1 MSQST
6 QSPEDQVLSLPDFS
20 AIAPEDQVAPRPPWW
35 RRRRGIITIIL
46 IALLI
51 LAGFLAYFLYLGR
64 QRPITYQF
72 QQATQGNFSLTVS
85 ATGPLQSAIYNL
97 VFTGTGTISEIDVSV
112 GQTVTKGQVLAKLN
126 KTSLQDAVNTAQ
138 AGVLSAQTGVNTA
151 QANLSKA
158 QAQSNANVLSAQVT
172 LNNAQASLG
181 STQTQSAASNS
192 AAQTT
197 LSNAQTNLTN
207 TQTQSAA
214 SNSAA
219 QTTLSN
225 AQTSLSHTQTQS
237 AANNSAAQ
245 TTLSNAQ
252 TSLSH
257 TQAEQ
262 AALIAAAQTTLSN
275 DQINLSNTQATASA
289 QITGAKATEQLAIAA
304 CGTDTTC
311 IQNATNTYNAAV
323 AQANASVATAQAA
336 VNTAQSQLTLTE
348 TQSTS
353 NNAAAQ
359 ATVNSAQKS
368 ATSTMAT
375 STSNNAT
382 AQNTVNT
389 AQKQLTV
396 TETQSTSSNA
406 AAQATVTSAQQSVTT
421 TAAQA
426 NLNNTTAQNT
436 VNADTSSLA
445 TAQANANA
453 SVTTQQGLVKTA
465 QSTLQT
471 NLVALQTAKHN
482 LANATL
488 LAPHDGIVTTINGTV
503 GGTPGAPASA
513 STATSATTT
522 SSASGNTFI
531 QIADVSTLQVLA
543 AVNESDT
550 ANLKVGE
557 PAQFTV
563 SAYGNRL
570 FTGIVSAISPVGQTV
585 SNVVSYPVT
594 IDVNKDDLQNANLLP
609 GMTASVTIVVVQRPN
624 VVLIPV
630 NAINFARTATGT
642 VNGIPP
648 IITTQQA
655 SAALAQARQ
664 MRTELI
670 NQNPSVVQ
678 DNPVPAYV
686 IEQPAGRTAFI
697 TVPVVLGLTD
707 DTYYV
712 VLQGLSPG
720 DIVVVG
726 AQRG

>member
-1 MSQST
+1 MSPTMQQT
-6 QSPEDQVLSLPDFS
+6 EDQVLSLPDFS
-20 AIAPEDQVAPRPPWW
+20 AIAPEDQVAPLPPRRPWW

-51 LAGFLAYFLYLGR
+51 LAGFLAFFLYLGR

-72 QQATQGNFSLTVS
+72 QQAIQGNFSLTVS

-97 VFTGTGTISEIDVSV
+97 VFTGTGTISEIDVTV

-151 QANLSKA
+151 QANLNKA
-158 QAQSNANVLSAQVT
+158 QAQSNANVQSAQVT

-181 STQTQSAASNS
+181 TTQTQSQTGINTAQTTLSNDQTSLSHTQAQSAANNA

-197 LSNAQTNLTN
+197 LSNAQMTMAQDCPPVAPIT
-207 TQTQSAA
+207 A
-214 SNSAA
+214 S
-219 QTTLSN
+219 
-225 AQTSLSHTQTQS
+225 
-237 AANNSAAQ
+237 
-245 TTLSNAQ
+245 
-252 TSLSH
+252 
-257 TQAEQ
+257 
-262 AALIAAAQTTLSN
+262 
-275 DQINLSNTQATASA
+275 DCATA
-289 QITGAKATEQLAIAA
+289 T
-304 CGTDTTC
+304 
-311 IQNATNTYNAAV
+311 AAV
-323 AQANASVATAQAA
+323 K
-336 VNTAQSQLTLTE
+336 TAQSQLTLTE
-348 TQSTS
+348 TQASA

-359 ATVNSAQKS
+359 ATVNTAQQQLTVTETQASAS
-368 ATSTMAT
+368 
-375 STSNNAT
+375 NAT
-382 AQNTVNT
+382 AQGNVTS

-396 TETQSTSSNA
+396 TETTSTSTNA
-406 AAQATVTSAQQSVTT
+406 AAQAKITNDQQSVTS
-421 TAAQA
+421 AMAQA
-426 NLNNTTAQNT
+426 NSNNTTAQNT
-436 VNADTSSLA
+436 VNAATSSLA
-445 TAQANANA
+445 TAQAMAA
-453 SVTTQQGLVKTA
+453 TSVTSQQGLVKTA

-471 NLVALQTAKHN
+471 NLVALQTAQHN

-488 LAPHDGIVTTINGTV
+488 LAPHEGIVTTINGTV

-513 STATSATTT
+513 SVTT

-531 QIADVSTLQVLA
+531 QIADVSTFQCLA

-550 ANLKVGE
+550 ANLKVGD
-557 PAQFTV
+557 PARFTV

-570 FTGIVSAISPVGQTV
+570 FTGTVSAISPIGQTV

-594 IDVNKDDLQNANLLP
+594 IDVNKDDLQNTNLLP

-630 NAINFARTATGT
+630 TAINFARTATGT

-648 IITTQQA
+648 LITTQQA

-670 NQNPSVVQ
+670 NQNPAVAQ
-678 DNPVPAYV
+678 DNPIPAYV
-686 IEQPAGRTAFI
+686 IEQPASQTAFI

-720 DIVVVG
+720 DIIVVG

>member
-1 MSQST
+1 MQQT
-6 QSPEDQVLSLPDFS
+6 EDQVLSLPDFS
-20 AIAPEDQVAPRPPWW
+20 AIAPEDQVAPLPPRRPWW

-51 LAGFLAYFLYLGR
+51 LAGFLVFFLYLGR

-72 QQATQGNFSLTVS
+72 QQAIQGNFSLTVS

-97 VFTGTGTISEIDVSV
+97 VFTGTGTISEIDVTV

-138 AGVLSAQTGVNTA
+138 AGVLSAQTGVN
-151 QANLSKA
+151 
-158 QAQSNANVLSAQVT
+158 
-172 LNNAQASLG
+172 NAQASL
-181 STQTQSAASNS
+181 STTQTQSQTSVVT
-192 AAQTT
+192 AQTT
-197 LSNAQTNLTN
+197 LSND
-207 TQTQSAA
+207 
-214 SNSAA
+214 
-219 QTTLSN
+219 
-225 AQTSLSHTQTQS
+225 QTSLTNTQTQS

-257 TQAEQ
+257 TQALSAANNSAAQTALSNAQTNLSHTQ
-262 AALIAAAQTTLSN
+262 ATQSALIAEAQTTLSN
-275 DQINLSNTQATASA
+275 AQASLSQAQATAA
-289 QITGAKATEQLAIAA
+289 ADLLAMEKACTPVMNPPTAA
-304 CGTDTTC
+304 CTD
-311 IQNATNTYNAAV
+311 ATAAYNTAV
-323 AQANASVATAQAA
+323 AQVNADQAA
-336 VNTAQSQLTLTE
+336 VNTAQSSLTVTE
-348 TQSTS
+348 TSANQA
-353 NNAAAQ
+353 NAAAQ
-359 ATVNSAQKS
+359 ATVNA
-368 ATSTMAT
+368 
-375 STSNNAT
+375 
-382 AQNTVNT
+382 

-406 AAQATVTSAQQSVTT
+406 TAQNTVNSAQKSVTSTMATSTSNNAAAQGKVTSDQQSVTS
-421 TAAQA
+421 AVAMA
-426 NLNNTTAQNT
+426 NLSNTTAQNT
-436 VNADTSSLA
+436 VN
-445 TAQANANA
+445 TAQR
-453 SVTTQQGLVKTA
+453 Q
-465 QSTLQT
+465 LQT
-471 NLVALQTAKHN
+471 NLVALQTAQHN

-503 GGTPGAPASA
+503 GGTPGAPSSASA
-513 STATSATTT
+513 TT

-531 QIADVSTLQVLA
+531 QIADISTLQVLA

-550 ANLKVGE
+550 ANLKVGD
-557 PAQFTV
+557 PARFTV

-570 FTGIVSAISPVGQTV
+570 FTGTVSAISPIGQTV

-609 GMTASVTIVVVQRPN
+609 GMTASVTIVVIQRPN

-648 IITTQQA
+648 LITTQQA

-664 MRTELI
+664 MRTELL
-670 NQNPSVVQ
+670 NQNPAVAQ

-720 DIVVVG
+720 DIIVVG

>member
-1 MSQST
+1 MSPTMQQT
-6 QSPEDQVLSLPDFS
+6 EDQVLSLPDFS
-20 AIAPEDQVAPRPPWW
+20 AIAPEDQVAPLPPRRPWW

-51 LAGFLAYFLYLGR
+51 LAGFLVFFLYLGR

-72 QQATQGNFSLTVS
+72 QQAIQGNFSLTVS

-97 VFTGTGTISEIDVSV
+97 VFTGTGTISEIDVTV

-138 AGVLSAQTGVNTA
+138 AGVLSAQTG
-151 QANLSKA
+151 LSH
-158 QAQSNANVLSAQVT
+158 
-172 LNNAQASLG
+172 
-181 STQTQSAASNS
+181 TQTQSAASIA

-197 LSNAQTNLTN
+197 LSNAQTNLSH
-207 TQTQSAA
+207 TQAQSAA
-214 SNSAA
+214 SIAAA

-225 AQTSLSHTQTQS
+225 AQMTM
-237 AANNSAAQ
+237 AQ
-245 TTLSNAQ
+245 DCPPVAPITAS
-252 TSLSH
+252 
-257 TQAEQ
+257 
-262 AALIAAAQTTLSN
+262 
-275 DQINLSNTQATASA
+275 DCATA
-289 QITGAKATEQLAIAA
+289 T
-304 CGTDTTC
+304 
-311 IQNATNTYNAAV
+311 AAV
-323 AQANASVATAQAA
+323 K
-336 VNTAQSQLTLTE
+336 TAQSQLTLTE
-348 TQSTS
+348 TQASA

-359 ATVNSAQKS
+359 GNV
-368 ATSTMAT
+368 TS
-375 STSNNAT
+375 
-382 AQNTVNT
+382 

-396 TETQSTSSNA
+396 TETTSTSTNA
-406 AAQATVTSAQQSVTT
+406 AAQAKITNDQQSVTS
-421 TAAQA
+421 AMAQA
-426 NLNNTTAQNT
+426 NSNNTTAQNT
-436 VNADTSSLA
+436 VNAATSSLA
-445 TAQANANA
+445 TAQAMAA
-453 SVTTQQGLVKTA
+453 TSVTSQQGLVKTA

-471 NLVALQTAKHN
+471 NLVALQTAQHN

-488 LAPHDGIVTTINGTV
+488 LAPHEGIVTTINGTV

-513 STATSATTT
+513 SVTT

-550 ANLKVGE
+550 ANLKVGD
-557 PAQFTV
+557 PARFTV

-570 FTGIVSAISPVGQTV
+570 FTGTVSAISPIGQTV

-609 GMTASVTIVVVQRPN
+609 GMTASVTIVVIQRPN

-630 NAINFARTATGT
+630 NTINFARTATGT

-648 IITTQQA
+648 LITTQQA
-655 SAALAQARQ
+655 STALAQARQ
-664 MRTELI
+664 MRTELL
-670 NQNPSVVQ
+670 NQNPAVAQ

-686 IEQPAGRTAFI
+686 IEQPAGQTAFI

-712 VLQGLSPG
+712 VLKGLSPD

>member
-1 MSQST
+1 MSPNMQQT
-6 QSPEDQVLSLPDFS
+6 EDQVLSLPDFS
-20 AIAPEDQVAPRPPWW
+20 AIAPEDQVAPLPPRPPWW

-51 LAGFLAYFLYLGR
+51 LAGFLAFFLYLGR

-72 QQATQGNFSLTVS
+72 QQAIQGNFSLTVS

-138 AGVLSAQTGVNTA
+138 AGVLSAQTGMNTA

-158 QAQSNANVLSAQVT
+158 QAQSNANVQSAQVA
-172 LNNAQASLG
+172 LNNAQASL
-181 STQTQSAASNS
+181 STTQTQSQASIS

-197 LSNAQTNLTN
+197 LSND
-207 TQTQSAA
+207 
-214 SNSAA
+214 
-219 QTTLSN
+219 
-225 AQTSLSHTQTQS
+225 QTSLSHTQTQS

-245 TTLSNAQ
+245 TTLSNDQ

-257 TQAEQ
+257 TQTQ
-262 AALIAAAQTTLSN
+262 SAANIAAAQTALSN
-275 DQINLSNTQATASA
+275 ARTSLINTQATANA
-289 QITGAKATEQLAIAA
+289 QINQAAAQETQSIAMCTPTPTTTNPSPTPSPNCVQLAIS
-304 CGTDTTC
+304 
-311 IQNATNTYNAAV
+311 TYNTAV
-323 AQANASVATAQAA
+323 AQANASVVTAQNTVNAA
-336 VNTAQSQLTLTE
+336 QGVVNSAQKQLTVTE
-348 TQSTS
+348 TTSTS

-359 ATVNSAQKS
+359 AK
-368 ATSTMAT
+368 
-375 STSNNAT
+375 
-382 AQNTVNT
+382 
-389 AQKQLTV
+389 V
-396 TETQSTSSNA
+396 TND
-406 AAQATVTSAQQSVTT
+406 QQSVTS
-421 TAAQA
+421 AVAQA
-426 NLNNTTAQNT
+426 SSSNTTAQNT
-436 VNADTSSLA
+436 VNAATSALA

-453 SVTTQQGLVKTA
+453 SVTTQQGMVNTA

-471 NLVALQTAKHN
+471 NLVALQTAQHN

-513 STATSATTT
+513 SATSTT
-522 SSASGNTFI
+522 SASGNTFI
-531 QIADVSTLQVLA
+531 QIADISTLQVLA

-550 ANLKVGE
+550 ANLKVGD
-557 PAQFTV
+557 PARFTV

-570 FTGIVSAISPVGQTV
+570 FTGTVSAISPIGQTV

-594 IDVNKDDLQNANLLP
+594 IDVKKDDLQNTNLLP

-630 NAINFARTATGT
+630 TAINFARTATGT

-648 IITTQQA
+648 LITTQQA

-664 MRTELI
+664 MRTELL
-670 NQNPSVVQ
+670 NQNPAVAQ
-678 DNPVPAYV
+678 DNPIPAYV
-686 IEQPAGRTAFI
+686 LEQPAGRTAFI